1 MELDPGIRSEISNT
15 IIFAYILYAQSICAG
30 RHLLIDILNLF
41 FYICKQLYIFV
52 IVAKAA
58 YKYQ

>member
-1 MELDPGIRSEISNT
+1 MELDPGIRSEISNI

-30 RHLLIDILNLF
+30 RHLLIVILNLF
-41 FYICKQLYIFV
+41 FDICKQLLIFF

-58 YKYQ
+58 HK